1 MQGSAGDDRYYFDGD
16 YSTPGDL
23 DTILFARGDGNDV
36 HVTQRARQLAN
47 QFAFIQFQ
55 AGIEPEHVKPRR
67 IGGSTACV
75 FGCDRCRERCRNRY
89 HHRERLF

>member
-1 MQGSAGDDRYYFDGD
+1 MAD

-36 HVTQRARQLAN
+36 INTAGKAVN

-67 IGGSTACV
+67 NGGGTACIWM
-75 FGCDRCRERCRNRY
+75 
-89 HHRERLF
+89 